1 MHELEFIKQFQ
12 IIQFKNTDIV
22 INAIGNLDDAKELLL
37 CNNIR
42 NRLGNVAIKINVVDE
57 IERDLSTGKIK
68 TIIRK

>member
-12 IIQFKNTDIV
+12 IIQSKNTDIV
-22 INAIGNLDDAKELLL
+22 INVIGNLDDAKELLL
-37 CNNIR
+37 CDNIR

-57 IERDLSTGKIK
+57 IERDLLTGKIK